1 MSDSEDVLREACP
14 DDYSSLQEKDVSTK
28 HVIHVHACL
37 PIHVVIRVHT
47 YSVQLSV

>member
-1 MSDSEDVLREACP
+1 MSDSEDVLRETCP

-37 PIHVVIRVHT
+37 PIVIRVHT
-47 YSVQLSV
+47 YSV